1 MITKRISELPNVR
14 LKHNH
19 VDGYE
24 DQDGS
29 DQNGHL
35 MKVRTDF
42 YILDSFDIS
51 DILVVFDI
59 FDISNPPL
67 LIERK

>member
-1 MITKRISELPNVR
+1 MITNLNLTSSYLQQE
-14 LKHNH
+14 HNH